1 MHAAHGRAC
10 GRNDTGPARAQGPS
24 RLRTERA
31 PPSHVRTVRI
41 FRGTGYATALG
52 GAGWDEGRRTP
63 GRRSHASAPRDF
75 RLRVRT
81 VRFRQPMLPSL
92 FRTFRLRPTMSS
104 FRGSPSAEER
114 IRPRLHAL
122 FAAGAEPPNT
132 NRPQTEKMML
142 RETACNRSVSIR
154 SPIPEKKAGKPGRT
168 ECGMRRNECVSRQV
182 APCAARR
189 PAACSSGRSKR
200 KPMRIFRITALPA
213 GRIATGTA
221 PH

>member
-31 PPSHVRTVRI
+31 PISHVRTVRI
-41 FRGTGYATALG
+41 FAARGTRPPSAEQG
-52 GAGWDEGRRTP
+52 GTGGGRTP
-63 GRRSHASAPRDF
+63 GRRSQASAHRYF
-75 RLRVRT
+75 RLRFRT

>member
-31 PPSHVRTVRI
+31 PPSHVRPARI
-41 FRGTGYATALG
+41 SRGAGYAPAPA
-52 GAGWDEGRRTP
+52 GAGRDGGGRTP
-63 GRRSHASAPRDF
+63 GRRSQASAHRYF
-75 RLRVRT
+75 RLRFRT

>member
-31 PPSHVRTVRI
+31 PISHVRTVRI
-41 FRGTGYATALG
+41 FRGTGYATALA
-52 GAGWDEGRRTP
+52 GAGSDEGGRTP
-63 GRRSHASAPRDF
+63 GRRSQASAHRYF
-75 RLRVRT
+75 RLRFRT

-213 GRIATGTA
+213 GRIATGIA

>member
-10 GRNDTGPARAQGPS
+10 GRNDTGPARTQGPS

-31 PPSHVRTVRI
+31 PTPHVRTVRI
-41 FRGTGYATALG
+41 FRGTGYATALA
-52 GAGWDEGRRTP
+52 GAGPGEGGRTP
-63 GRRSHASAPRDF
+63 GRRSQASAHRYF
-75 RLRVRT
+75 RLRFRT

-142 RETACNRSVSIR
+142 RETACDRSVSIR